1 KHMFPEVGM
10 KRFFAIVVAAVS
22 LGGAAACHS
31 LGGTSAGRPER
42 PRSSSLNPYLIEG
55 DELKVETAQNLYDVV
70 RIQRPA
76 WLTKTVR
83 NAVGNDAIVV
93 YLNDRKIGSL
103 NILRDIPVT
112 AARSLQ
118 YLSPTEAQLRY
129 GPTHG
134 SLAAIVVEVVK
145 N

>member
-1 KHMFPEVGM
+1 MN
-10 KRFFAIVVAAVS
+10 RRWWLALTL
-22 LGGAAACHS
+22 LGGLSAVNCRS
-31 LGGTSAGRPER
+31 PQGGERPER
-42 PRSSSLNPYLIEG
+42 PRSAPRDQHLIEG
-55 DELKVETAQNLYDVV
+55 DELKVATAQNLYDVV

-83 NAVGNDAIVV
+83 NLSGNDAIVV
-93 YLNDRKIGSL
+93 YLNDRKIGPL
-103 NILRDIPVT
+103 NILREISVN

-134 SLAAIVVEVVK
+134 SLAAIVVEVSK
-145 N
+145 D

>member
-1 KHMFPEVGM
+1 MFTEKGL
-10 KRFFAIVVAAVS
+10 KRFVALAVAVAAASSSV
-22 LGGAAACHS
+22 ACHS
-31 LGGTSAGRPER
+31 LGSPSAGRPER
-42 PRSSSLNPYLIEG
+42 PKSAPLNPYLIEG

-70 RIQRPA
+70 RIQRPS

-83 NAVGNDAIVV
+83 NAQGNDAIVV
-93 YLNDRKIGSL
+93 YLNDRKIGPL